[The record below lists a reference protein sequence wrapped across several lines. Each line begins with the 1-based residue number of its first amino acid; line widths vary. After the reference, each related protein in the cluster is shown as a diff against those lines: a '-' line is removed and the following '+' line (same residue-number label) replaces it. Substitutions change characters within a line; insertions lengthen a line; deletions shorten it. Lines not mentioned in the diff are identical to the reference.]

1 MLRRLVEDGDEEAED
16 DEEVEEEKDMQKT
29 CERTL
34 EEGEKAR
41 TVGAEQ
47 EKDDDQTAVYW
58 KRTCY
63 AYATRFWPE

>member
-1 MLRRLVEDGDEEAED
+1 VLRLVEDGDEEAED

-58 KRTCY
+58 KHLLCNAFLT
-63 AYATRFWPE
+63 

>member
-1 MLRRLVEDGDEEAED
+1 MLILVEDGDEEAED

-41 TVGAEQ
+41 TVGGSG
-47 EKDDDQTAVYW
+47 
-58 KRTCY
+58 R
-63 AYATRFWPE
+63 RSNG

>member
-1 MLRRLVEDGDEEAED
+1 VLRRLVEDGDEEAED

-41 TVGAEQ
+41 RWERN
-47 EKDDDQTAVYW
+47 
-58 KRTCY
+58 KRRTTIKRRFTGSTC
-63 AYATRFWPE
+63 YATRF

>member
-1 MLRRLVEDGDEEAED
+1 MEDGDEEAED

-58 KRTCY
+58 KCRNCS
-63 AYATRFWPE
+63 ATRF